1 MHAHGDR
8 GDRYQLFDIH
18 KIWSSCTS
26 LDCSRATFES
36 SRAVNTYQYFPLEND
51 PCPQGKWF
59 CTSDHVAPKVVT
71 VRFEEKQTWVVDID
85 EHDEDQGKEDCVC
98 TNRVFFLVI
107 EGVAVSNRY
116 MCVVGLVN
124 FVRDLIIIKGSSVCG
139 LDGVVEGGRLVNVIG
154 CVIVETASSDGGLG
168 TYRNKVGGRGN
179 KAAARRF
186 EASSSLAM
194 VSAKATIDSLRRD
207 GFDVG
212 GGVYEG

>member
-36 SRAVNTYQYFPLEND
+36 SRAVNTYQYFPPEND

-71 VRFEEKQTWVVDID
+71 VRFEEKQTWVADID
-85 EHDEDQGKEDCVC
+85 EHDEQIGPQGKRNVC
-98 TNRVFFLVI
+98 DNLSFYLGDRRSVGEQLNH
-107 EGVAVSNRY
+107 G
-116 MCVVGLVN
+116 VVGLVN
-124 FVRDLIIIKGSSVCG
+124 FCKRFVIIKGSECMWIDVC
-139 LDGVVEGGRLVNVIG
+139 VEGGRLVNVIG

-179 KAAARRF
+179 KAF
-186 EASSSLAM
+186 
-194 VSAKATIDSLRRD
+194 
-207 GFDVG
+207 
-212 GGVYEG
+212 